1 MGPRQAWS
9 IWKVRTST
17 VAPEPSYT
25 YVHGVHVQPMTF
37 RRAWTAAALVAAMG
51 PAMAPA
57 VGAVLSRD
65 LKFSTVELI
74 DLERGRIVKHT
85 LDKTSPGEVAV
96 AGAVRVNATRE
107 TFLSRFRDITQFKRG
122 PGVLEIGRFGDPPTL
137 GDLEALTIDKNDF
150 DGRAC
155 RVGDC
160 GVRLPAATIRRFQRE
175 IDWKAPDADRRA
187 VALFKQVLFEHVR
200 AYLSASSDRFIQYD
214 DDKRPVRPVEEFA
227 GILKNSAFLGE
238 LVPGLPAHLASRPSH
253 LPGVEDFLY
262 WSKETGGFAP
272 FITVTQVTIAR
283 AAHGSD
289 VITSK
294 DVYSSRYVDSSLAVT
309 IASDVIGTPDAFYLV
324 YVNRSR
330 ASAMKGPFSGLR
342 HAMVE
347 RRAKSSLEDNLKLL
361 KGRLERR

>member
-1 MGPRQAWS
+1 
-9 IWKVRTST
+9 
-17 VAPEPSYT
+17 
-25 YVHGVHVQPMTF
+25 MTC
-37 RRAWTAAALVAAMG
+37 RRGWAAIALVATTVPG
-51 PAMAPA
+51 IAPA
-57 VGAVLSRD
+57 VREVLSHD
-65 LKFSTVELI
+65 LKFSTVELAE
-74 DLERGRIVKHT
+74 LERGKIVKHA
-85 LDKTSPGEVAV
+85 LDKTAPGEIAV
-96 AGAVRVNATRE
+96 AGAVRVNATKE
-107 TFLSRFRDITQFKRG
+107 KFLNRLRDIAQFKRG
-122 PGVLEIGRFGDPPTL
+122 PGVLEIGRFSDPPAI
-137 GDLEALTIDKNDF
+137 GDLDALTIDKNDF

-160 GVRLPAATIRRFQRE
+160 GVRLPAETIRRFQRE

-187 VALFKQVLFEHVR
+187 VALFKHVLFEHVR
-200 AYLSASSDRFIQYD
+200 AYLSGSSDRVIQYD

-227 GILKNSAFLGE
+227 GILTNSPFLGE
-238 LVPGLPAHLASRPSH
+238 LVPGLPAHLAGFPPSH
-253 LPGVEDFLY
+253 LAGAEDFLY

-272 FITVTQVTIAR
+272 FITVTHVTIAR
-283 AAHGSD
+283 AADGSD

-294 DVYSSRYVDSSLAVT
+294 DVYSSRYFDSSLAVT